1 MLKKVVIIGPE
12 STGKSTLAQGL
23 ADHFGCLWVPEFARE
38 YLEKINRPYT
48 YEDLLEIAKGQVDL
62 ENELSQR
69 SKELLV
75 CDTDLNVIKI
85 WSEHKYRKVHPW
97 IENQIKTR
105 KYDLYL
111 LTDIDIPWQD
121 DPQREHSDP
130 AMRLYFFDL
139 YRRIIEGS
147 EVPFGVISGNELD
160 RKKRATGIIN
170 KTFLSLSENYFKG

>member
-12 STGKSTLAQGL
+12 STGKSTLAQDLSG
-23 ADHFGCLWVPEFARE
+23 HFGCHWVPEYARN
-38 YLEKINRPYT
+38 YLEKLNRPYA

-85 WSEHKYRKVHPW
+85 WSDHKYGKVHPW
-97 IENQIKTR
+97 IEDQIKMR

-121 DPQREHSDP
+121 DPQREHPDP
-130 AMRLYFFDL
+130 VMRLYFFDL

-147 EVPFGVISGNELD
+147 GVPFRIISGNKID
-160 RKKRATGIIN
+160 RKETAIEIVK
-170 KTFLSLSENYFKG
+170 KSF

>member
-12 STGKSTLAQGL
+12 STGKSTLAQEL

-38 YLEKINRPYT
+38 YLEKLNRSYT
-48 YEDLLEIAKGQVDL
+48 FDDLFKIAKGQIDL
-62 ENELSQR
+62 ENELSQG

-85 WSEHKYRKVHPW
+85 WSEHKYGKVHPW
-97 IENQIKTR
+97 IEDQIKMR

-121 DPQREHSDP
+121 DPQREHPDP
-130 AMRLYFFDL
+130 PMRLYFFNL
-139 YRRIIEGS
+139 YRRILEGS
-147 EVPFGVISGNELD
+147 GLPFCIISGNEID
-160 RKKRATGIIN
+160 RKKTAIEIV
-170 KTFLSLSENYFKG
+170 KKSFYYSI

>member
-12 STGKSTLAQGL
+12 STGKSTLAQEL

-38 YLEKINRPYT
+38 YLEKLNRSYT
-48 YEDLLEIAKGQVDL
+48 FDDLFKIAKGQIDL
-62 ENELSQR
+62 ENELSQG

-85 WSEHKYRKVHPW
+85 WSEHKYGKVHPW
-97 IENQIKTR
+97 IEDQIKMR

-121 DPQREHSDP
+121 DPQREHPDP
-130 AMRLYFFDL
+130 AMRLYFFNL
-139 YRRIIEGS
+139 YRRILEGS
-147 EVPFGVISGNELD
+147 GLPFCIISGNEID
-160 RKKRATGIIN
+160 RKKTAIEIV
-170 KTFLSLSENYFKG
+170 KKSFYYSI

>member
-12 STGKSTLAQGL
+12 STGKSTLAQEL
-23 ADHFGCLWVPEFARE
+23 ADHFGCLWVPEYARN
-38 YLEKINRPYT
+38 YLENLGKPYT
-48 YEDLLEIAKGQVDL
+48 YEDLLEIAKGQVEL

-85 WSEHKYRKVHPW
+85 WSKHKYGKVHPW
-97 IENQIKTR
+97 IEDQIKMR

-121 DPQREHSDP
+121 DPQREHPDP
-130 AMRLYFFDL
+130 AMRLYFFNL
-139 YRRIIEGS
+139 YRRILEGS
-147 EVPFGVISGNELD
+147 GLPFCIISGNEID
-160 RKKRATGIIN
+160 RKKTAIEIV
-170 KTFLSLSENYFKG
+170 KKSFYYSI

>member
-12 STGKSTLAQGL
+12 STGKSTLAQEL

-38 YLEKINRPYT
+38 YLEKLNRSYT
-48 YEDLLEIAKGQVDL
+48 FDDLFKIAKGQIDL
-62 ENELSQR
+62 ENELSQG

-85 WSEHKYRKVHPW
+85 WSKHKYGKVHPW
-97 IENQIKTR
+97 IEDQIKMR

-121 DPQREHSDP
+121 DPQREHPDP
-130 AMRLYFFDL
+130 AMRLYFFNL
-139 YRRIIEGS
+139 YRRILEGS
-147 EVPFGVISGNELD
+147 GLPFCIISGNEID
-160 RKKRATGIIN
+160 RKKTAIEIV
-170 KTFLSLSENYFKG
+170 KKSFYYSI